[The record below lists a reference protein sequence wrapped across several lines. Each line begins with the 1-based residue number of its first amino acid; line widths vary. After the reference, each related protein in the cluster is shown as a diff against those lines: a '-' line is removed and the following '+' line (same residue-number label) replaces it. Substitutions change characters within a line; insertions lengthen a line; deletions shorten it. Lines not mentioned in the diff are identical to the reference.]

1 MTIVAARSG
10 LLAVV
15 QLRQSGL
22 QRADF
27 NRKENLEDDRPDDMT
42 GQGVKDLL
50 ADLANLSGQEAAERP
65 ALELLIGDILT
76 RTSVEPAGLDLYLCV
91 TGLLPPCEISLP
103 PSALA
108 RSERDGYELLWH
120 ADYGRYIVVR
130 KIPLRTLE
138 GERGVMDEILNTA
151 DLAQGCLREITG
163 K

>member
-1 MTIVAARSG
+1 MTLVAACSG

-22 QRADF
+22 QRPVF
-27 NRKENLEDDRPDDMT
+27 NRKGNLEEDRPDDMT

-50 ADLANLSGQEAAERP
+50 ADLANLSGQAAAERP

-76 RTSVEPAGLDLYLCV
+76 CTSVEPAGLDLYLCV
-91 TGLLPPCEISLP
+91 TGLLPPCECTLP

-108 RSERDGYELLWH
+108 GRERAGYELLWH
-120 ADYGRYIVVR
+120 ADQGRYIVVR
-130 KIPLRTLE
+130 RIPLRMLS

-151 DLAQGCLREITG
+151 DLAQGCLREIAG